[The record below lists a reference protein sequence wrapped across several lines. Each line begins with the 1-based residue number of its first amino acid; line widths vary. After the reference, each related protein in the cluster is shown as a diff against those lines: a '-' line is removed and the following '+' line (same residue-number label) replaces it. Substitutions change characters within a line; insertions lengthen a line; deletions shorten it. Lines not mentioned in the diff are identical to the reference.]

1 MNTFKASYFR
11 FMIFNTLNQFL
22 YMVVITERV
31 KKKKALKE
39 EKMQDVIIQLEIFEE
54 NTIEMNMQ
62 VNRRPKTLV
71 IPSYFFSSNTSIC
84 KH

>member
-1 MNTFKASYFR
+1 
-11 FMIFNTLNQFL
+11 
-22 YMVVITERV
+22 MVVITERV
-31 KKKKALKE
+31 KKKALKE
-39 EKMQDVIIQLEIFEE
+39 EKMQYVIIQLEIFEE

>member
-1 MNTFKASYFR
+1 
-11 FMIFNTLNQFL
+11 
-22 YMVVITERV
+22 MVVITERV